1 MKEHEISSPE
11 KLDAALAENAM
22 RKSQE
27 LWKIAEGRNI
37 RWTELLGAV
46 AGGASLL
53 QGLYGVVVERD
64 MGLMLLVVLGILL
77 TGFAITRRQQAQID
91 ALRELLKRGHRRQV

>member
-27 LWKIAEGRNI
+27 LWKIAEGRDF
-37 RWTELLGAV
+37 RWTELLGAF

-53 QGLYGVVVERD
+53 TGLYGVVVERD
-64 MGLMLLVVLGILL
+64 MGLMLLVVVGIFL
-77 TGFAITRRQQAQID
+77 TGSAITRRQQAQID
-91 ALRELLKRGHRRQV
+91 ALRELLKRSHRRLV